1 MSFGLGRTVRLVNRV
16 VDESGNK
23 VPMEYMVG
31 GEAVWVRDTLDVPV
45 GAARILIHQS
55 MYKIDPINA
64 TPSYKLGCR
73 ELEVD
78 PSDLP
83 FADTQRLELLE
94 RELLPESERRK
105 MKVERIHNPIN
116 PGLSRVAKNI
126 RPDEEG
132 ALPGEFGFRD

>member
-1 MSFGLGRTVRLVNRV
+1 MSFGLGRTVRVVNRV
-16 VDESGNK
+16 VAEDGQR
-23 VPMEYMVG
+23 VPYEAMVG
-31 GEAVWVRDTLDVPV
+31 GEAFWIRDSMDLPV
-45 GAARILIHQS
+45 GIARVAIHGS

-73 ELEVD
+73 ELEVET
-78 PSDLP
+78 SDLP

-94 RELLPESERRK
+94 RELLPERERKK